1 MGTLQLDIQKV
12 REAYSHGY
20 ICGYRGRF
28 ASPLWDEKGFYEFL
42 HAELLK
48 VDGAIDF
55 EDLVYAYKC
64 RPYNRSVRVQ
74 ADHLRREWLATCV
87 GDSIITPE
95 WVEATLAKDPGTG
108 KFLELIDEAEMLLKS
123 DPQMRLCLAL
133 TTAWQRKDS
142 GYDVPYTALIRS
154 VRREIQPFLLD
165 GWVESQKIKNSLP
178 TYWEGKSLNEIR
190 LTFIQDWRS
199 YYS

>member
-1 MGTLQLDIQKV
+1 MTALVKDINTIGQKFS
-12 REAYSHGY
+12 RGF
-20 ICGYRGRF
+20 ICGYR
-28 ASPLWDEKGFYEFL
+28 SWLHLTLLDEKGFYEFL
-42 HAELLK
+42 HAELAK
-48 VDGAIDF
+48 CDGSINF
-55 EDLVYAYKC
+55 VDLVCRYKC
-64 RPYNRSVRVQ
+64 RTYNRPAQ
-74 ADHLRREWLATCV
+74 ADYLRREWLATCV

-108 KFLELIDEAEMLLKS
+108 KFLDLIDEAEMLLKS

-133 TTAWQRKDS
+133 TTAWQRHDS

-154 VRREIQPFLLD
+154 VRREIQPYTMLE
-165 GWVESQKIKNSLP
+165 GWIENKKTKNSLP
-178 TYWEGKSLNEIR
+178 TDWKSKSLNEIR

>member
-1 MGTLQLDIQKV
+1 MGMLQLDIQKV

-28 ASPLWDEKGFYEFL
+28 TRPLWDEKGFYDFL
-42 HAELLK
+42 HAELAK
-48 VDGAIDF
+48 CDRAINF
-55 EDLVYAYKC
+55 VDLVCRYKC
-64 RPYNRSVRVQ
+64 RTYNRPVQ

-123 DPQMRLCLAL
+123 DTQMRLCHAL
-133 TTAWQRKDS
+133 TTAWQRHDS
-142 GYDVPYTALIRS
+142 GYDVPYTALIRR
-154 VRREIQPFLLD
+154 VRREIQPFPLLE
-165 GWVESQKIKNSLP
+165 GWIESKKIKNSLP

-190 LTFIQDWRS
+190 LSLIQGLRS

>member
-12 REAYSHGY
+12 RVAYAHGH

-28 ASPLWDEKGFYEFL
+28 TRPLWDEKGFYDFL
-42 HAELLK
+42 HAELAK
-48 VDGAIDF
+48 CDGAINF
-55 EDLVYAYKC
+55 EDLARHYGRKTRNHNAL
-64 RPYNRSVRVQ
+64 
-74 ADHLRREWLATCV
+74 ADHLRREWLAACI

-95 WVEATLAKDPGTG
+95 WIEATLAKYPGTG

-123 DPQMRLCLAL
+123 DKQMRLCFAL

-154 VRREIQPFLLD
+154 VRRVIQPYTMLE
-165 GWVESQKIKNSLP
+165 GWIENKKTKNSLP
-178 TYWEGKSLNEIR
+178 TYWEGKSLNELR
-190 LTFIQDWRS
+190 LTFIQDWRN